1 MNTSLYRGAALAL
14 TSFALAASL
23 SACQRPEADKTVGQK
38 IDGAAARV
46 EQQAG
51 EMKADAKQAAATATE
66 KVKGTA
72 SDVAITTEV
81 NARLA
86 RDTQLSALR
95 INVDTTEGQVVLNG
109 SAPDAAARERART
122 LAVGVDGVRGV
133 DNRLI
138 VSAKN

>member
-1 MNTSLYRGAALAL
+1 MNTYLYRGIALTL

-38 IDGAAARV
+38 IDSAAARAQ
-46 EQQAG
+46 QQAG
-51 EMKADAKQAAATATE
+51 EVKADAKQAAATATE

-86 RDTQLSALR
+86 KDTQLSAVR

-109 SAPDAAARERART
+109 SAPDAASRERART